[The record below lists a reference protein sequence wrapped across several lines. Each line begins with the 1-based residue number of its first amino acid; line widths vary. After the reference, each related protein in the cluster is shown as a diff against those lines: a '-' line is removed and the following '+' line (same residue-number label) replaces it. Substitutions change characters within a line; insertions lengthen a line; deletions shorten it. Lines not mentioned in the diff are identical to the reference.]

1 MECMLCPR
9 KCGVDRS
16 IKLGFCGQSDKIK
29 AARASLHMWEE
40 PCISG
45 EEGSGT
51 VFFSGCSLKCVY
63 CQNKSISIGT
73 VGKEITTHRLAEIFI
88 ELQDK
93 NANNINL
100 VTGDHFIPQIIEA
113 IKKAK
118 ANGFKIPIVFNTSSF
133 INVDSIKV
141 LDGYVDIFLADFKY
155 WSLETAEKYS
165 NAKNYSEVAKAAI
178 EQMVKQVGMP
188 VYDSCGIMTKGV
200 IVRHMIL
207 PGYISESKKIIEYI
221 FKKYGNSVVLSIMN
235 QYTPINMENFPEI
248 NRKVTE
254 DEYNEVIDYALSMGV
269 EEAFVQE
276 EGTQSE
282 SFIPDF
288 NIEGI

>member
-1 MECMLCPR
+1 MKCMLCPR
-9 KCGVDRS
+9 NCETDRRVSKGYCGEGN
-16 IKLGFCGQSDKIK
+16 IIK

-63 CQNKSISIGT
+63 CQNKSISIGKI
-73 VGKEITTHRLAEIFI
+73 GKEISVDRLAEIFL
-88 ELQDK
+88 ELQSK
-93 NANNINL
+93 KANNINL

-118 ANGFKIPIVFNTSSF
+118 NNGLHIPIVFNTSSY
-133 INVDSIKV
+133 ISVDTVKA
-141 LDGYVDIFLADFKY
+141 LRGYVDIFLADFKY
-155 WSLETAEKYS
+155 WESETGQKYS
-165 NAKNYSEVAKAAI
+165 NAPDYPEAAKAAI
-178 EQMVKQVGMP
+178 EQMAEQTGEP
-188 VYDSCGIMTKGV
+188 LYDSRGMMKKGV

-207 PGYISESKKIIEYI
+207 PGYTAESKKIIEYV
-221 FKKYGNSVVLSIMN
+221 FKKYGNKVILSIMN
-235 QYTPINMENFPEI
+235 QYTPINMESYSEI

-254 DEYNEVIDYALSMGV
+254 QEYDEVIDYALSIGV
-269 EEAFVQE
+269 EEAFIQE

>member
-16 IKLGFCGQSDKIK
+16 FGVGYCGEGDTIK

-63 CQNKSISIGT
+63 CQNKSISIGK
-73 VGKEITTHRLAEIFI
+73 VGKEITIQRLAEIFL
-88 ELQDK
+88 ELQEK

-113 IKKAK
+113 IKAAK
-118 ANGFKIPIVFNTSSF
+118 ANGLRIPIVFNTSSF

-155 WSLETAEKYS
+155 WSSQAAEKYS
-165 NAKNYSEVAKAAI
+165 NARNYPEAAKAAI
-178 EQMVKQVGMP
+178 EQMVKQTGKP
-188 VYDSCGIMTKGV
+188 VYDSRGIMTKGV
-200 IVRHMIL
+200 IVRHMML
-207 PGYISESKKIIEYI
+207 PGYTSDAKRIVEYI

-254 DEYNEVIDYALSMGV
+254 DEYDDVIDYALSIGV

>member
-9 KCGVDRS
+9 QCGVDRS
-16 IKLGFCGQSDKIK
+16 IGVGYCGEMDTIK

-45 EEGSGT
+45 KEGSGT

-63 CQNKSISIGT
+63 CQNKSISIGK
-73 VGKEITTHRLAEIFI
+73 VGKEITTQRLAEIFL
-88 ELQDK
+88 ELQEK
-93 NANNINL
+93 NSNNINL

-113 IKKAK
+113 IKAAKAK
-118 ANGFKIPIVFNTSSF
+118 GLKIPIVFNTSSF
-133 INVDSIKV
+133 INVDSIKA

-155 WSLETAEKYS
+155 WSFETAEKYS
-165 NAKNYSEVAKAAI
+165 NARNYPEAAKAAI
-178 EQMVKQVGMP
+178 EQMVKQTEKP
-188 VYDSCGIMTKGV
+188 VYDSRGIMTKGV

-207 PGYISESKKIIEYI
+207 PEYTSEAKRIVEYI

-235 QYTPINMENFPEI
+235 QYTPINMEKFPEI

-254 DEYNEVIDYALSMGV
+254 VEYDEVIDYALSIGV

>member
-165 NAKNYSEVAKAAI
+165 NAKNYSEVAKASI